1 MKRLRVGVV
10 YGGRS
15 SEHEVS
21 LASAAAVLA
30 NLDPDRYDPVPIY
43 VRRDGRWTLPS
54 QSPSL
59 LSAADVIQ
67 QSGTPA
73 NSQHAATVEPEVH
86 LVAHPGS
93 ETLLTIQRGTAADA
107 QGGHT
112 RVDGLTLD
120 VVFPVVHGPF
130 GEDGTLQGLLEL
142 ANVAY
147 VGAGVLSS
155 SVAMDKAVS
164 KVLFEARRLPI
175 AAYTVVSGH
184 EWDDRRAEALGH
196 VAERMAFPLFVKP
209 ANLGSSVGISKV
221 HDVAALE
228 QAIDVA
234 RQFDRKVI
242 VEVAVSQPR
251 ELECAVLGNDDPVP
265 SLPGEIIP
273 AGEFYDYEAKYLQDD
288 SKLIVPASLTQDQT
302 AQIQAMAKAAFKA
315 LDCAGM
321 ARVDFLMDGSSGQ
334 LFLNEVNTIPGFTT
348 ISMYAK
354 MWEASGTSY
363 PQLLDRLIELAFD
376 RHTQKQTLR
385 TSAR

>member
-1 MKRLRVGVV
+1 LV
-10 YGGRS
+10 
-15 SEHEVS
+15 
-21 LASAAAVLA
+21 
-30 NLDPDRYDPVPIY
+30 
-43 VRRDGRWTLPS
+43 
-54 QSPSL
+54 
-59 LSAADVIQ
+59 SAADVIQ
-67 QSGTPA
+67 QSSASA
-73 NSQHAATVEPEVH
+73 NRQHAATIEPDVH
-86 LVAHPGS
+86 LVAHPGN
-93 ETLLTIQRGTAADA
+93 ETLLTIQRGAAADA
-107 QGGHT
+107 KGGHT
-112 RVDGLTLD
+112 RVEGLTLD
-120 VVFPVVHGPF
+120 VVFPVIHGPY

-142 ANVAY
+142 ANVPY

-164 KVLFEARRLPI
+164 KALFEARQLPVV
-175 AAYTVVSGH
+175 AYTVVSGND
-184 EWDDRRAEALGH
+184 WDARRSEALGR
-196 VAERMAFPLFVKP
+196 VAKRMAFPLFVKP

-221 HDVAALE
+221 DDVVALE

-242 VEVAVSQPR
+242 VEVAVNQPR
-251 ELECAVLGNDDPVP
+251 ELECAVLGNDDPSP

-273 AGEFYDYEAKYLQDD
+273 AGEFYDYEAKYLHDD
-288 SKLIVPASLTQDQT
+288 SKLIIPASLTDDQT
-302 AQIQAMAKAAFKA
+302 TQIQTMAKAAFKA
-315 LDCAGM
+315 IDCAGM

-363 PQLLDRLIELAFD
+363 PQLLDRLIELALE